1 MTDVEKYLKDNDL
14 LLFGWNPFFKG
25 ILSDEDRKM
34 PIQKYCE
41 NFKFFCKHTDL
52 LGAPI
57 EITPLFSTPFMEK
70 NWKDALLHDLMEFM
84 FDWYRNV
91 YVHLNGYSGIHGITY
106 EFDERIKK
114 FDIEVEKLPD
124 NIWGM

>member
-1 MTDVEKYLKDNDL
+1 MTDVEKYLKDNNL

-25 ILSDEDRKM
+25 ILSDEERKM
-34 PIQKYCE
+34 PIQKYGE

-57 EITPLFSTPFMEK
+57 EISPLYSTPFGETS
-70 NWKDALLHDLMEFM
+70 WTSALIHDLFSFM
-84 FDWYRNV
+84 FDWRE
-91 YVHLNGYSGIHGITY
+91 YVWEHLNGYQGIQGIKF
-106 EFDERIKK
+106 EFDERMKINI
-114 FDIEVEKLPD
+114 DVEKLPD

>member
-41 NFKFFCKHTDL
+41 NFRFFCKHTDL

-57 EITPLFSTPFMEK
+57 EITPLFSPMPCGMQS
-70 NWKDALLHDLMEFM
+70 AH
-84 FDWYRNV
+84 R
-91 YVHLNGYSGIHGITY
+91 SGIPIPAAS
-106 EFDERIKK
+106 R
-114 FDIEVEKLPD
+114 
-124 NIWGM
+124 